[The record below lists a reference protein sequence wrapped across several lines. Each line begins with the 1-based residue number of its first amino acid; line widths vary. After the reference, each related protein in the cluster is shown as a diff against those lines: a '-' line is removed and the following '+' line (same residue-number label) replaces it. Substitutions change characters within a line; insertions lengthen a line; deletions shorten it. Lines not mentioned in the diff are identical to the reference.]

1 MASSVLYPPIVE
13 DFSPAFIA
21 GSNSTCKIY
30 FSLSKFNASTD
41 FTSAQ
46 FTVLKQNSGVNM
58 VNKRVNGENRYR
70 NTGIV
75 LNVPVTKVEDKENLY
90 YIEVLNEDI
99 LGGWEIGSIYNIQ
112 IRLSMIDFDETI
124 GQSAWLNTFANQFS
138 EWSTL
143 VTVKSIGDINFTVPN
158 YSLNNVF
165 GYAEATA
172 NELNFTAVFN
182 SADSSE
188 KLYSYR
194 VYLYD
199 ENGEL
204 LEDSGMIYLKKFY
217 DSNQFNY
224 VFKTEPNNNTKYI
237 VKIHYE
243 TINKYE
249 NDFIINCLIQYDEL
263 DTVNIEIITVE
274 NDAEGL
280 IYDTTIS
287 QEEEE
292 GRVRLQ
298 IVAAAD
304 EDYSGQLMIR
314 RADSRDNFKV
324 WTDIKLLDGSDL
336 LSIVYDYTIESGV
349 WYKYGI
355 QKYEKVNNTIKR
367 GPLNTTEN
375 PIIRDFNYSFLL
387 GENNQQLKLQFDNG
401 VDSLKL
407 NVQDNIVAT
416 LGGTYPLVARIGAS
430 NYKSFNLSGL
440 ISFNMDENNLFL
452 SKEDIYQFE
461 EISNLYN
468 EYNNRKGISL
478 YDYTYERE
486 FREKVMEFLSDG
498 KVKMFKSPTEG
509 NILIYLN
516 NISLSP
522 NKSLSRLVS
531 SFTSTATEVAKNT
544 IDNQIKYNLLQI

>member
-21 GSNSTCKIY
+21 GNNSTCKIY

-75 LNVPVTKVEDKENLY
+75 LNVPVIKVEDKENLY

-143 VTVKSIGDINFTVPN
+143 VTIKSIGDINFTVPN

-165 GYAEATA
+165 GSVEATA
-172 NELNFTAVFN
+172 DELNFTAVFN

-292 GRVRLQ
+292 GRVRMQ

-367 GPLNTTEN
+367 GPLNITEN

>member
-21 GSNSTCKIY
+21 GNNSTCKIY

-143 VTVKSIGDINFTVPN
+143 VTIKSIGDINFTVPN

-165 GYAEATA
+165 GYAEATVD
-172 NELNFTAVFN
+172 ELNFTAVFN

-204 LEDSGMIYLKKFY
+204 LEDSGMICLKKFY

-292 GRVRLQ
+292 GRVRMQ

-314 RADSRDNFKV
+314 RADSRYNFKV

-367 GPLNTTEN
+367 GPLNITEN